1 MQVCGEAAGNGKG
14 VAVRAK
20 CLCDG
25 EEEVEDIRHACGVT
39 PWAVV
44 WNVSV
49 LVLEGVVM

>member
-14 VAVRAK
+14 VAMTAK

-25 EEEVEDIRHACGVT
+25 EEEVEDIKHASGVT

-44 WNVSV
+44 RNVSV
-49 LVLEGVVM
+49 LVLEGVIM